1 MKKIVTGK
9 LARLNRLPNTLNG
22 NPRFKGDIV
31 TIEGEFIEFFTIAND
46 EFSYVIGSFV
56 GAIGEWEITQQ
67 RGKTRVVG
75 VVFANNAPPN
85 PYTERGL
92 ESRSTPIRQLPQF
105 AGWSDVQIA
114 KYLESGG

>member
-1 MKKIVTGK
+1 MKKTIVGK

-31 TIEGEFIEFFTIAND
+31 TMNGEFIEFFTIAND
-46 EFSYVIGSFV
+46 QFSFVIRSFV
-56 GAIGEWEITQQ
+56 GAIGEWELTQQ

-75 VVFANNAPPN
+75 VSFERKTPPD

-105 AGWSDVQIA
+105 AGLSDSQIVN
-114 KYLESGG
+114 YLESGA